1 MKIAVVDPSTEV
13 LELCQRAIH
22 SVSGCEHIWSARTC
36 EEALKKSSLSQ
47 PDLII
52 LALEFAPDCIKPL
65 MKEHPCTIIVSTTN
79 VSNRASQIFEAMGAG
94 ALDVVPIELD
104 ESGTPKRLMEKIC
117 MIRLLMTKD
126 EDFNTKGSQIVSF
139 APNPPLVA
147 IGCST
152 GGPSALL
159 KILKSFN
166 NRMDFAVVVVQHVD
180 EKFAPGLAEWLS
192 KHTRIPVSVAVH
204 GSIPQMGTVL
214 IASANDH
221 LIMTR
226 NCRMR
231 YTPYPVEKPYRPSVD
246 VFFES
251 LATYWPGKGTAILL
265 TGMGNDGARGLKLL
279 RDAGWHTIAEHEE
292 SCVVYGMP
300 KAAIELG
307 AAVEVLTIDC
317 IGTTLINRAKMI

>member
-1 MKIAVVDPSTEV
+1 VKIAVVNPSAAV
-13 LELCQRAIH
+13 LELCQNAIH
-22 SVSGCEHIWSARTC
+22 SLSGCEHIWSARTR
-36 EEALKKSSLSQ
+36 EEALKKASLSQ

-52 LALEFAPDCIKPL
+52 LALELASECIKPL
-65 MKEHPCTIIVSTTN
+65 MKDFPCTIIVATPDVTN
-79 VSNRASQIFEAMGAG
+79 QASQVFEAMGAG
-94 ALDVVPIELD
+94 ALDVVTIELD
-104 ESGTPKRLMEKIC
+104 ESGIPKRLMEKIC
-117 MIRLLMTKD
+117 MIRLLMAKNDDSPEKTP
-126 EDFNTKGSQIVSF
+126 QIVSF
-139 APNPPLVA
+139 APTPPLVA

-159 KILKSFN
+159 KILKSFDN
-166 NRMDFAVVVVQHVD
+166 HMDFAVVVVQHVD

-192 KHTRIPVSVAVH
+192 RHTRIPVSVAVH
-204 GSIPQMGTVL
+204 GSVPQMGTVL

-221 LIMTR
+221 LVMTR

-231 YTPYPVEKPYRPSVD
+231 YTPYPIEKPYRPSVD

-251 LATYWPGKGTAILL
+251 LASYWPSKGTAILL
-265 TGMGNDGARGLKLL
+265 TGMGNDGAKGMKLL

-307 AAVEVLTIDC
+307 AAVEVLPIED
-317 IGTTLINRAKMI
+317 IGTTLRNRVKYL